1 MTDEIAELFN
11 LEIDEFN
18 KKPKV
23 SYSLRGFDCAFN
35 LTCN

>member
-23 SYSLRGFDCAFN
+23 SYDLQWAYCASK
-35 LTCN
+35 